1 MQEATGSM
9 KGQTGLQRVMRILG
23 FSSDLAVEPR
33 LDSRQPYFS
42 IESGKH
48 IQEPPRQASESL
60 RRRDDRVF
68 GSRSITWCD
77 NCSGRVVMLR
87 QRAGLKQAA
96 LIGRPVAPI
105 ALSPFESQILFCG
118 LLLSHA
124 NIAMAFIPLVLRDAV
139 LSRRGNTFERPGT
152 DVRKNKITEYVSC

>member
-9 KGQTGLQRVMRILG
+9 KGQTGLQRVMRFLG
-23 FSSDLAVEPR
+23 SSSDLAVEQR
-33 LDSRQPYFS
+33 LDNLQLIFS
-42 IESGKH
+42 IESGKR

-87 QRAGLKQAA
+87 QRAGLKQTAF
-96 LIGRPVAPI
+96 IGRPVAPI
-105 ALSPFESQILFCG
+105 ALSPVESQILFCD

-124 NIAMAFIPLVLRDAV
+124 NSNGLHPPGS
-139 LSRRGNTFERPGT
+139 SRSRCY
-152 DVRKNKITEYVSC
+152 RKVVTQSNGRHRRSKTNIT

>member
-1 MQEATGSM
+1 MQEGTGSM

-23 FSSDLAVEPR
+23 FSGDLPVEPR
-33 LDSRQPYFS
+33 LDNLQPYFS

-48 IQEPPRQASESL
+48 IQEPPSRQASESP

-68 GSRSITWCD
+68 GSRSMTWCD

-87 QRAGLKQAA
+87 QRAELKQTA

-105 ALSPFESQILFCG
+105 ALSPVESQILFCD
-118 LLLSHA
+118 LLLSQA
-124 NIAMAFIPLVLRDAV
+124 NSNGLHPPGSSRCGAIA
-139 LSRRGNTFERPGT
+139 TW
-152 DVRKNKITEYVSC
+152 